1 MAVTMQWKPCLVC
14 KGSST
19 REAISAQNIIKM
31 LYHNIIK
38 KFYPHCCYFPFN
50 LCIAFCS
57 GEPFCL
63 GVTIAERTSS
73 VTAGNP
79 AEVWRSPAP
88 GNPECRGY
96 HRQVTQPRHPLTVK
110 RAYMAHAF
118 STTPAKL
125 KHSRSVGKTHSHPV
139 AARTG
144 LRKILCNPSKH
155 FAVCVCDLP
164 ADLWPCNF
172 EYQEARLCSVC
183 ISIH

>member
-1 MAVTMQWKPCLVC
+1 MVAFGCNHAMETCLVC

-19 REAISAQNIIKM
+19 REAISAQNIIKTRR
-31 LYHNIIK
+31 
-38 KFYPHCCYFPFN
+38 FYPHCCYFPFD
-50 LCIAFCS
+50 LCISLCS

-79 AEVWRSPAP
+79 PEVWRSPAP

-96 HRQVTQPRHPLTVK
+96 RRQVTQPRHPLTVK

-125 KHSRSVGKTHSHPV
+125 KQQKFGKGSFP
-139 AARTG
+139 
-144 LRKILCNPSKH
+144 PSSCKDWIEENTLQSIQT
-155 FAVCVCDLP
+155 FCRVCVCDLP

-172 EYQEARLCSVC
+172 EYQGARLCSVC